1 MQISLKIALIVI
13 LLIYLFCISKSV
25 KRKNMKIGYLI
36 FWCITG
42 LILIIALLAPNF
54 VENISIFLGFGLPIN
69 MIFSCA
75 IFIIL
80 YLTFDLT
87 KQITKVEKQNVLL
100 IQELSLLKTEM
111 KQLKNKNELEDKDER
126 I

>member
-1 MQISLKIALIVI
+1 MQTSLRIALILI

-25 KRKNMKIGYLI
+25 KRKNMRISYLI
-36 FWCITG
+36 FWSITG
-42 LILIIALLAPNF
+42 MVLIIALLAPNF
-54 VENISIFLGFGLPIN
+54 VDYISNFLGFGLPIN

-87 KQITKVEKQNVLL
+87 KQITKEQAKNVLL
-100 IQELSLLKTEM
+100 IQEISILKKRVE
-111 KQLKNKNELEDKDER
+111 ELENKTSKKAEGE
-126 I
+126 